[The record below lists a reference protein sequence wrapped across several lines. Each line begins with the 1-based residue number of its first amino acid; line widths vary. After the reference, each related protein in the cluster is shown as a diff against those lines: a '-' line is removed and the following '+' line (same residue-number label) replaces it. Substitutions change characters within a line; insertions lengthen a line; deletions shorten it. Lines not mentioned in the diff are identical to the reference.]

1 MSEYEEILGI
11 KIPENTK
18 IKAVTNSSKK
28 VTKDSIFFGLQG
40 TKVHGS
46 KYAEDAIKNG
56 ASLVIHDDPLFV
68 KNNEKIKPAYSEKPL
83 HVNFL

>member
-28 VTKDSIFFGLQG
+28 VTKDSIFLD
-40 TKVHGS
+40 S
-46 KYAEDAIKNG
+46 KELKFMA
-56 ASLVIHDDPLFV
+56 ASMLRMPLRTEHHWLFTT
-68 KNNEKIKPAYSEKPL
+68 IL
-83 HVNFL
+83 CL

>member
-28 VTKDSIFFGLQG
+28 VT
-40 TKVHGS
+40 
-46 KYAEDAIKNG
+46 
-56 ASLVIHDDPLFV
+56 
-68 KNNEKIKPAYSEKPL
+68 
-83 HVNFL
+83 